1 MKLLTIKRSA
11 LIALIAG
18 TVAVGSI
25 TSNTVAGAQ
34 TSAAFRVQAGDA
46 QFDFQTAPSWV
57 PVQGTRVYTVRDDQ
71 RPNQDFFRYNNRY
84 YVQNNGRWYR
94 ANRWNGRYTS
104 VNQRSLPSQFRQV
117 PQERWRAYPA
127 GWQGRRNR

>member
-1 MKLLTIKRSA
+1 MKILTIKRSA

-25 TSNTVAGAQ
+25 SSVAGAQ

-46 QFDFQTAPSWV
+46 QFDFQSQPSWV
-57 PVQGTRVYTVRDDQ
+57 PVQGTRVYTVRDDM

-94 ANRWNGRYTS
+94 ANRWNGRYVS
-104 VNQRSLPSQFRQV
+104 MNQRSLPSQFRQV
-117 PQERWRAYPA
+117 PQERWRAYPQ